1 VNAQLAQAARARTGR
16 RDWFGL
22 PSLAGHRPLVVSL
35 VIDSLGDGLF
45 VPFAIVYF
53 LHTTRLS
60 LPSIGLSLTIAGLVA
75 LPAVLPAG
83 VLLDRVRPSA
93 VVIAANLI
101 SAAGYAGYLVVGRAW
116 QLVVFALLAG
126 VGGRVYW
133 TANLGLI
140 GDGFSADRQRWFALQ
155 RALRNA
161 GYGLG
166 GILGALTITEAG
178 TAGYHALAALNA
190 LSYMVA
196 AALVLRWSARQPAM
210 RRTGTA
216 RRAAAAGHGDGALA
230 AARGGYRTALSDWT
244 FMLITGANLLFVLCM
259 MAPSVLLAL
268 YVIRFLHEPAWLV
281 GALLAASTV
290 MIGLGQTAL
299 SRVVDRLKP
308 TPMLR
313 LTAAVWAAAFVLFWL
328 VGQVP
333 RAAVFAGL
341 LTAVTVFT
349 VAEMIQGPALN
360 NLVVAIA
367 PDRLRGRYLGVY
379 QLSWGL
385 GRAVAPAAF
394 SWMFATSAA
403 LPWLALAVACA
414 ACAVGLGA
422 LGRTGG

>member
-1 VNAQLAQAARARTGR
+1 VNARLAETAPDRTSR

-22 PSLAGHRPLVVSL
+22 PSVAGHQSLLVSL

-45 VPFAIVYF
+45 VPFALIYF

-60 LPSIGLSLTIAGLVA
+60 LTSIGLSLTIAGLIA
-75 LPAVLPAG
+75 LPSVLPAG
-83 VLLDRVRPSA
+83 AVLDRFPA
-93 VVIAANLI
+93 PLVVIAANLV
-101 SAAGYAGYLVVGRAW
+101 SAAGYAGYLVTGQAW
-116 QLVVFALLAG
+116 QLVLCALLAA

-140 GDGFSADRQRWFALQ
+140 GEGFGADRQRWFALQ

-166 GILGALTITEAG
+166 GILGALTITEGG
-178 TAGYHALAALNA
+178 TAGYRALAAVNA
-190 LSYMVA
+190 LSYVIA
-196 AALVLRWSARQPAM
+196 AALVLRWSARQSAV
-210 RRTGTA
+210 RQEGLRA
-216 RRAAAAGHGDGALA
+216 RGAADDGARGV
-230 AARGGYRTALSDWT
+230 ARGGYRAALTDWM

-268 YVIRFLHEPAWLV
+268 YVIRYLHEPAWLV
-281 GALLAASTV
+281 GALLAVSTV
-290 MIGLGQTAL
+290 IIGLGQTTL
-299 SRVVDRLKP
+299 SRLVDRLKP

-328 VGQVP
+328 VGAWP

-341 LTAVTVFT
+341 LTAMIVFT

-360 NLVVAIA
+360 NLVVGMA
-367 PDRLRGRYLGVY
+367 PDQLRGRYLGVY

-385 GRAVAPAAF
+385 GRAVAPAIF

-403 LPWLALAVACA
+403 LPWLALAAACA
-414 ACAVGLGA
+414 ACAIGLGWLA
-422 LGRTGG
+422 PTVRR